1 MYTLI
6 IYERGMD
13 NSVLVKFQSMQQVLD
28 FLSLLNLSLN
38 PDVWVQLSYERRAEK
53 IYDETEP
60 HG

>member
-6 IYERGMD
+6 IYEREMD

-53 IYDETEP
+53 IYDET
-60 HG
+60 

>member
-28 FLSLLNLSLN
+28 FLSLINLPLN
-38 PDVWVQLSYERRAEK
+38 PDIWVQVSYERRADCK
-53 IYDETEP
+53 HDET
-60 HG
+60 

>member
-28 FLSLLNLSLN
+28 FLSLLNLPLN
-38 PDVWVQLSYERRAEK
+38 PDVWVQVSYERREDCK
-53 IYDETEP
+53 HDET
-60 HG
+60 